1 MPQTS
6 ARTPTTESTAIIQKS
21 IACTPS
27 TLSLVVECSEVVT
40 HGGCPRNRVVV
51 SSAGAGG
58 SHGAH
63 LYARVLAAVLVV
75 FAAAAAAG
83 IPKEGLGVS
92 VLYVG
97 LAAVFA
103 YAGFRRGE
111 AAIVRSVVA
120 AMGSLLLVTGV
131 LLALA
136 MGVVGFPFE
145 GRYWLVG
152 LAHAAL
158 GGVTMAC
165 AVLLPCDDE

>member
-1 MPQTS
+1 ML
-6 ARTPTTESTAIIQKS
+6 RI
-21 IACTPS
+21 
-27 TLSLVVECSEVVT
+27 
-40 HGGCPRNRVVV
+40 
-51 SSAGAGG
+51 
-58 SHGAH
+58 
-63 LYARVLAAVLVV
+63 YARVLAAALVAMAV
-75 FAAAAAAG
+75 VAATRMTN
-83 IPKEGLGVS
+83 EGLGAS

-111 AAIVRSVVA
+111 AAVARRVVA
-120 AMGSLLLVTGV
+120 AMGSLLLVSGL

-145 GRYWLVG
+145 GRYWVVG

-165 AVLLPCDDE
+165 AALLPCDDDGPASP